1 MGWAERH
8 LENGTR
14 NSMYEFR
21 TTTLCS
27 SPVCF
32 LYDIHLDV
40 KDRGLWLC
48 EWIPRPSGFA
58 APDERSAGFSPGR
71 ALARSSCMVSHDD
84 SARGEAELG
93 MAGFSLSG
101 GGVGVGSRSV
111 WVKQPRIH
119 FEIKMNALS
128 LKPTFASARQASGRR
143 QLHVCAAQV
152 RVVRPIASKFSERG
166 MRRRPA
172 SLLELTPR
180 AGLHW

>member
-1 MGWAERH
+1 
-8 LENGTR
+8 
-14 NSMYEFR
+14 
-21 TTTLCS
+21 
-27 SPVCF
+27 
-32 LYDIHLDV
+32 
-40 KDRGLWLC
+40 
-48 EWIPRPSGFA
+48 
-58 APDERSAGFSPGR
+58 
-71 ALARSSCMVSHDD
+71 MVSHDD

-152 RVVRPIASKFSERG
+152 RVVRPIASKFSERR